1 MLTQLSASSN
11 AVRTSPHSTH
21 SKSSWRP
28 LRCNRCKG
36 RNLSTLAGAGEWGV
50 PGDIKAGSFRVV
62 ITGSTKG
69 LGLALARCF
78 LEKGDR
84 VVVTSRDEARV
95 DLAVN
100 ALRIEHGDRVFGT
113 TSDVSDAHSVAALSK
128 FAFDELGGVDIWIN
142 NAGANGYT
150 YESLADSEPDTLREI
165 VLTNSLGTLLCCREA
180 TKLMSTQSSGG
191 HIFNLLGAGSDGGLT
206 QKYAAYGHTKAG
218 MVQLT
223 KTLAEELKGTS
234 VGVHAL
240 SPGMVFTE
248 LISSG
253 RYAFGSQGRFFV
265 NTLAEN
271 PETPALTLVESVR
284 DFMFDPDS
292 SSAELFGVPV
302 PRALRG
308 VMGASSQTFE
318 VLTADVV
325 VRKLF
330 RRLIL
335 GEGKDRFYPE
345 VDDS

>member
-36 RNLSTLAGAGEWGV
+36 RNLSTLAGAGDWGV

-128 FAFDELGGVDIWIN
+128 FAIDELGGVDIWIN

-206 QKYAAYGHTKAG
+206 
-218 MVQLT
+218 
-223 KTLAEELKGTS
+223 LAEELKGTA

-292 SSAELFGVPV
+292 SSAELFGVPL